1 MKKTIFKIKGMHC
14 ASCALKIESEIKK
27 IPGVNSSV
35 VNFATGQMVVKAENA
50 VSENSIVNLIESL
63 GYEATFPDEYRDKK
77 KRSIITI
84 KALGMKSPHCA
95 GIVRKILEGFQSV
108 EDIKIEFTT
117 EKVSFSFLPE
127 ELSFDS
133 VKKEIEGIGYQVI
146 LENEVS
152 EEEIKE
158 KRIIRQAKKR
168 VIWALVLSIPLM
180 VTMVTMYLDRHL
192 FGLMIPGIDSRILQ
206 LAIEAILSFVV
217 VYIIGFKVHIS
228 AFKAVRRRYAN
239 MDVLISIG
247 TQAAWLFGVAAFFI
261 DIPVFFEIA
270 AFIMVFQFMGRF
282 LEERARGKTSEALRE
297 LLKLEVKS
305 ARILVNGEEKEV
317 PINKVRVGDI
327 MIVRPGE
334 KIPTDGKVVESQS
347 SVDESMATGESLPV
361 EKKAGDE
368 VIGATINQEGVLK
381 VRATKVGKDTF
392 FSQVIRLVEEAQ
404 GSRIPI
410 QEFADKVTSYF
421 VPAILIITAI
431 TTIGWMITGQWFKAI
446 VSAIT
451 VLIIACPCALG
462 LATPTAL
469 TVGIGKGA
477 TRGILFRR
485 GEAIEIMG
493 KTRIMVLDKT
503 GTLTEGKPK
512 VTDVVSLNGITDK
525 EILRLAASI
534 EFNSEHPLSRA
545 IVDQAKHEKV
555 ELLKTEGFKAVFG
568 KGVEGQ
574 LDGKIVRVGKRMF
587 MKENNVDISSTED
600 TLSRLEMQGKTAMLV
615 AVESRTIGVIA
626 VADTLKEK
634 TKDGIRALHKMGFKT
649 IMLTGDNKRTA
660 DAVAREIGVDE
671 VIAEVLPD
679 QKIDVIK
686 KLQKNG
692 EVRVAMVGDG
702 INDAPAL
709 TGADVGI
716 AIGSG
721 SDIAIEAGD
730 ITLVSGE
737 IDALVDAIRLSR
749 ATFRTIRQNL
759 LWAYIYNT
767 IAIPIAAFGI
777 LATMIGPIIA
787 AAAMAFSS
795 LSVVLNS
802 LRLKKVRI

>member
-1 MKKTIFKIKGMHC
+1 MKKIIFKIKGMHC
-14 ASCALKIESEIKK
+14 ASCALKIESEVKK

-35 VNFATGQMVVKAENA
+35 VNFATGQMVVKAENI
-50 VSENSIVNLIESL
+50 VSENNIVNVIESL
-63 GYEATFPDEYRDKK
+63 GYEATFPDEYQDKK

-84 KALGMKSPHCA
+84 KVLGMKSPHCA
-95 GIVRKILEGFQSV
+95 GIIRKILEGFQSV
-108 EDIKIEFTT
+108 EDIKIDFTT

-127 ELSFDS
+127 RLSFDS
-133 VKKEIEGIGYQVI
+133 VKKEIEDIGYQVI
-146 LENEVS
+146 LENEIS

-158 KRIIRQAKKR
+158 KSIIRQAKKR

-206 LAIEAILSFVV
+206 LAIEAILSFIV
-217 VYIIGFKVHIS
+217 VYIIGFKVHMS
-228 AFKAVRRRYAN
+228 AYKAIRRRYAN

-317 PINKVRVGDI
+317 PINEVRVGDI

-334 KIPTDGKVVESQS
+334 KIPTDGKVIEGQS

-381 VRATKVGKDTF
+381 VMATKVGKDTF

-421 VPAILIITAI
+421 VPAILIIAAI

-477 TRGILFRR
+477 THGILFRR

-493 KTRIMVLDKT
+493 KTRIIVLDKT

-512 VTDVVSLNGITDK
+512 VTDVISLSGITDK

-534 EFNSEHPLSRA
+534 EFNSEHPLARA
-545 IVDQAKHEKV
+545 IVEQAKHENL

-574 LDGKIVRVGKRMF
+574 LDGKIVRVGKRIF
-587 MKENNVDISSTED
+587 MKENNVDISSAED

-615 AVESRTIGVIA
+615 AVESRITGVIA

-634 TKDGIRALHKMGFKT
+634 TKDGIRELHKMGFKT

-660 DAVAREIGVDE
+660 DTVAREIGVDE

-737 IDALVDAIRLSR
+737 MDTLVDAIRLSR
-749 ATFRTIRQNL
+749 ATFRTVRQNL